1 MLGSMNIVQNQIK
14 RTLAEPESIEYVR
27 RLLESN
33 RLAHRSELAVV
44 VCERFGFH
52 DARGWAQV
60 SGCLKALRE
69 LEGHGHFTLPAAR
82 TSPRRSRS
90 PQRLSAPVAP
100 PVGVP
105 AELGE
110 LQGSRLL

>member
-27 RLLESN
+27 GLLESN
-33 RLAHRSELAVV
+33 PLAQRSELAVV

-69 LEGHGHFTLPAAR
+69 LEGHGHFTLQEAR
-82 TSPRRSRS
+82 TSPPRSRY
-90 PQRLSAPVAP
+90 P
-100 PVGVP
+100 
-105 AELGE
+105 
-110 LQGSRLL
+110 